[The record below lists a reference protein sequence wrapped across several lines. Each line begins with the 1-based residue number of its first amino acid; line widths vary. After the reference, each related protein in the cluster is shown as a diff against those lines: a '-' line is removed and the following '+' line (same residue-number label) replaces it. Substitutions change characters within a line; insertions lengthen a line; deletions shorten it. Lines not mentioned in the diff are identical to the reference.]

1 MAHLSLW
8 QPAYHSNT
16 NKSTEGRTNRE
27 KQMNKQ
33 TKKNKIGKST
43 HLGLRH
49 PSHLATPDVLS
60 VLIVSPKD
68 LSPEI
73 TIMSIPP
80 GRLVLRQLK
89 FFYPV
94 TRMVPPLQVKSTSLS
109 LLSGTRPLGQWPSQ
123 VNCRVGPHGQH
134 PGRQL
139 AFPSNP
145 IIHPRNS

>member
-1 MAHLSLW
+1 MNE
-8 QPAYHSNT
+8 QT
-16 NKSTEGRTNRE
+16 N
-27 KQMNKQ
+27 
-33 TKKNKIGKST
+33 KNKIGKLT

-49 PSHLATPDVLS
+49 PSHLATPHVLS

-73 TIMSIPP
+73 TTMSIPP
-80 GRLVLRQLK
+80 GRLLLRPLK

-94 TRMVPPLQVKSTSLS
+94 TRTVPPLQVKSTSLS

-123 VNCRVGPHGQH
+123 VNCRVGPHGRQ
-134 PGRQL
+134 PGRQP

-145 IIHPRNS
+145 IIHPREQLDWGESDDRWTARQDCADLIVQRVGSY